1 MQFLGCQFQT
11 TPCQRGI
18 SVAPRAVERPTRSL
32 SEVSRED
39 SRAEKAGDLST
50 AVVVFIIPSG
60 NQAGLDMAGWQIP
73 KTQWAIWAMGKSSH
87 KVAVRCRVWLPKDSD
102 CKISTGPWV
111 EKLQPEHWIRI
122 WLKPGIPQIQHFKSR
137 WKLLAVGKPFFW
149 THDSSFFPHDKPMIG
164 RK

>member
-1 MQFLGCQFQT
+1 MAGNLSGT
-11 TPCQRGI
+11 GG
-18 SVAPRAVERPTRSL
+18 RSL
-32 SEVSRED
+32 SKGPPGVCPTSRERTG
-39 SRAEKAGDLST
+39 RAEGRRSIDCCGGGSVYPPVIK
-50 AVVVFIIPSG
+50 
-60 NQAGLDMAGWQIP
+60 QGWIWLVGKSP
-73 KTQWAIWAMGKSSH
+73 KLNGQWENHGKSSH

-149 THDSSFFPHDKPMIG
+149 THDSSFFPHDKPMIIYR